1 MTRHT
6 CSLRRPRVCKA
17 ANIRK
22 LKMKLK
28 MKQPSLS
35 LEWRFRKWFLFQTT
49 SQFLGIRNV
58 VVTFISYFTWFGTV
72 DSSESEHELGLYFS
86 SCMKQDRQSTYNI
99 TMWHVRVMFI
109 PPRLSNSLISY
120 NSNISL
126 LRRFNVAGNSKTYLR
141 VHVKCPT
148 TTKFGISRRFH
159 KSPQYKFHVN
169 LSVGATQIDR
179 RTTDSWYHLDE

>member
-22 LKMKLK
+22 LNMKLK
-28 MKQPSLS
+28 MKQPRLS
-35 LEWRFRKWFLFQTT
+35 LECRFRTWFLFQTS
-49 SQFLGIRNV
+49 SQFLDVHNV
-58 VVTFISYFTWFGTV
+58 VVTFISCFTWFGKV
-72 DSSESEHELGLYFS
+72 DSLESEHELGLYFN

-99 TMWHVRVMFI
+99 TMWHFRVMFI
-109 PPRLSNSLISY
+109 PPLLSNSLVPY
-120 NSNISL
+120 NSISL
-126 LRRFNVAGNSKTYLR
+126 LWRFNVAGNSKTYLR

-148 TTKFGISRRFH
+148 STKFGISRIFH
-159 KSPQYKFHVN
+159 KSPQYQFHVN

-179 RTTDSWYHLDE
+179 RTADSWYHLDE

>member
-22 LKMKLK
+22 LKMK
-28 MKQPSLS
+28 QPCLS
-35 LEWRFRKWFLFQTT
+35 LECRFRKWLLFQIT
-49 SQFLGIRNV
+49 SQFLDIRNV

-72 DSSESEHELGLYFS
+72 DSPESEHELGLYFS

-99 TMWHVRVMFI
+99 TMWHFRVMFI

-120 NSNISL
+120 NSTISL
-126 LRRFNVAGNSKTYLR
+126 LWRFNVAGNSKTYLR

-148 TTKFGISRRFH
+148 STKFGISRRFH
-159 KSPQYKFHVN
+159 KSPQYQCHIN
-169 LSVGATQIDR
+169 LSVGATRIGR
-179 RTTDSWYHLDE
+179 RTTDCGYHLDE